1 MDTPEMDD
9 AFLHQMRVR
18 PDSRFASRL
27 KMKLDQSSN
36 DGESAMQS
44 YIHAHTP
51 MSRRSGAF
59 LAIAGLHAA
68 FIVAFMGAFTGRMTT
83 VEPPPIISDVT
94 YEPKEQPEQPV
105 ASDPEFQKF
114 VLTVPADAPHFE
126 FTPEAP
132 AGTAIDLTSQLSG
145 ATTEAPSKPYV
156 RAALG
161 KRFPD
166 PDSFYPASAIR
177 QELEGKALVRV
188 CVGPDGKL
196 AEAPQIAQST
206 QSRALDEAALRL
218 ARAGSYV
225 AGSRDGVAITDCFNF
240 QTKFQL
246 NRN

>member
-1 MDTPEMDD
+1 MEDD
-9 AFLHQMRVR
+9 FLHRMRVR

-27 KMKLDQSSN
+27 KMKLDQSCN
-36 DGESAMQS
+36 EGESAMHS
-44 YIHAHTP
+44 YIHARTP

-83 VEPPPIISDVT
+83 AEPPPILSRFTD
-94 YEPKEQPEQPV
+94 EPRERPTEEPV
-105 ASDPEFQKF
+105 ATDPPFSEFEI
-114 VLTVPADAPHFE
+114 TVPEDAPRFE
-126 FTPEAP
+126 ITPEAP
-132 AGTAIDLTSQLSG
+132 TGTAIDLTSRVSG
-145 ATTEAPSKPYV
+145 VTTEAPSKPYV
-156 RAALG
+156 RAGLG

-177 QELEGKALVRV
+177 QELEGKALVHV

-206 QSRALDEAALRL
+206 QSRVLDEAALRL
-218 ARAGSYV
+218 ARAGTYV

-246 NRN
+246 NARAR